1 MADVINSATGELI
14 VWSLD
19 IVSAHTRGFGAD
31 GVVSKGCPVG
41 LSAVIDLVEAAVRHE
56 AGEFHV
62 VVDGVV
68 DGLDAICVV
77 NGELW
82 VKWSLDIFIDNTYQL
97 PLVFGLIFPVGL

>member
-1 MADVINSATGELI
+1 MADVIDSSTGELI

-19 IVSAHTRGFGAD
+19 IISAHTRGFGAD
-31 GVVSKGCPVG
+31 GMVSKGCPVA
-41 LSAVIDLVEAAVRHE
+41 LSAVTDLVEATVRHE

-62 VVDGVV
+62 VVDGVI

-82 VKWSLDIFIDNTYQL
+82 VKRRLCIFVDDT
-97 PLVFGLIFPVGL
+97 